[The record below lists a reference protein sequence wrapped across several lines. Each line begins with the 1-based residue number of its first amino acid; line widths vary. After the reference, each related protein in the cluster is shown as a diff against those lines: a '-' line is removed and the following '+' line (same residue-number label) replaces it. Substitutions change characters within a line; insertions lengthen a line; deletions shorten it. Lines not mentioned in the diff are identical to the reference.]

1 MPPCDMDKF
10 SSLTE
15 DDLTKQVLEL
25 SEELSR
31 GTLHITA
38 FAELSEEHSDGVPSE
53 TVSANA
59 PGVGQTCCLPTQPG
73 QVGPDGSQPNCHA
86 SAQPATQQKEEAHQ
100 PRAVLPRPIQ
110 HPGESLEMTQFI
122 LTQCLVFSESEKMVS
137 EKKPA
142 GTVSPPT
149 GSPTPAAP
157 PSSVQHNTMARHQG
171 VDTSMLRRAIWN
183 YIQCKFGIREF
194 LFTGAVRFGE
204 PWLVCAPLYKDF
216 IRLYR
221 FALDAGTNPCHIHTD
236 CGGELSPAFNEV
248 DNLMVDLLDNIS
260 TKVQQSD

>member
-183 YIQCKFGIREF
+183 YIQCKFGIRGSP
-194 LFTGAVRFGE
+194 GAFKEASRRAFVYASQQVQGQRVPLHWSGE
-204 PWLVCAPLYKDF
+204 IWRAMAGMCS
-216 IRLYR
+216 
-221 FALDAGTNPCHIHTD
+221 AL
-236 CGGELSPAFNEV
+236 
-248 DNLMVDLLDNIS
+248 
-260 TKVQQSD
+260 